1 MSTEIGQLRLQLPAG
16 FEHRAQRI
24 GRLVGEALVQRDD
37 LPAGHIEQLR
47 VGPVQVDVRHSD
59 QTLARHIADSIH
71 AAVKAAN
78 PV

>member
-1 MSTEIGQLRLQLPAG
+1 MSTEIGQLRLQLPVG

-24 GRLVGEALVQRDD
+24 SRLVGEALAQRDD
-37 LPAGHIEQLR
+37 LPTGRIEQLR

-59 QTLARHIADSIH
+59 QTVARHIADSIH
-71 AAVKAAN
+71 TAVKAAN